1 MFIFPIDAM
10 KPLRHNLAEILTT
23 LKEIENSDA
32 FQANVKHQAGSIA
45 NKINFCF
52 VCCVCVWYDML
63 NQTNIISKGLQSI
76 KSNVQTAVKSIESLK
91 DFLQSYSEYGC
102 N

>member
-1 MFIFPIDAM
+1 M

-63 NQTNIISKGLQSI
+63 NQRIAINQIKCTDGCKVYRKLERFFTKLQ
-76 KSNVQTAVKSIESLK
+76 
-91 DFLQSYSEYGC
+91 
-102 N
+102 